1 MKKIFGILL
10 FVMLLAIL
18 LPGCAK
24 KTAATGEASNE
35 IMTYKKLT
43 QDKTTLVVSYTGNID
58 IGAFSEEFERLNPD
72 IQVVC
77 LDITGGNLKVN
88 PAQDWILNG
97 LAPDVMFWSGDL
109 ASDQFISENFENLST
124 GSVMDSYQSEAL
136 GDIAI
141 DGNLYCLPCPSEVVC
156 MLYNKTLFEQYGW
169 QVPATFDE
177 FVALCDRIT
186 EDTNGEVAP
195 WNPNAKYSNEFQIV
209 MQGFLY
215 DELFSGVDNRK
226 WYDAVIDGA
235 SGTAGHLK
243 PLYDALQTLIDHGIL
258 REEHFTYSATT
269 RMNEFKAGKIAMIN
283 YRASDLA
290 SETYEFGLMPFPGT
304 LGVLCYVCK
313 YYNAV
318 VGVPKAER
326 TTAVQ
331 DAIDRYLAFFSTEE
345 GQRIFIGNTLQISN
359 VINVNPPENSA
370 LSALQPALD
379 EGHQF
384 QLLSF
389 SGENCNLIFP
399 LCEDAKWM
407 LAGERTAEECIAV
420 MNAEPSGTEE
430 SKEATVPEKVA
441 DAGEDFTI
449 LETSFYIADMYREAA
464 GAEIGLIA
472 DNIAYRGNL
481 MRIFTGELTPSHV
494 AALLPRSLGN
504 GTTLVKAVMTGQQ
517 LLDALNDPVGAN
529 DQTGDCVYAFSGLQ
543 CEIAPWN
550 PQGERILS
558 VTLSDG
564 AAIDPEAE
572 YTVGFWSGTVFDRYI
587 TEITDSIEG
596 SWVELMTD
604 KLQRD
609 GIIAPSKDGRITLVW
624 E

>member
-226 WYDAVIDGA
+226 C
-235 SGTAGHLK
+235 
-243 PLYDALQTLIDHGIL
+243 
-258 REEHFTYSATT
+258 
-269 RMNEFKAGKIAMIN
+269 MM
-283 YRASDLA
+283 
-290 SETYEFGLMPFPGT
+290 
-304 LGVLCYVCK
+304 
-313 YYNAV
+313 
-318 VGVPKAER
+318 
-326 TTAVQ
+326 
-331 DAIDRYLAFFSTEE
+331 
-345 GQRIFIGNTLQISN
+345 
-359 VINVNPPENSA
+359 
-370 LSALQPALD
+370 
-379 EGHQF
+379 
-384 QLLSF
+384 
-389 SGENCNLIFP
+389 
-399 LCEDAKWM
+399 
-407 LAGERTAEECIAV
+407 
-420 MNAEPSGTEE
+420 
-430 SKEATVPEKVA
+430 
-441 DAGEDFTI
+441 
-449 LETSFYIADMYREAA
+449 
-464 GAEIGLIA
+464 
-472 DNIAYRGNL
+472 
-481 MRIFTGELTPSHV
+481 
-494 AALLPRSLGN
+494 RSL
-504 GTTLVKAVMTGQQ
+504 TEQAAQ
-517 LLDALNDPVGAN
+517 PV
-529 DQTGDCVYAFSGLQ
+529 T
-543 CEIAPWN
+543 
-550 PQGERILS
+550 
-558 VTLSDG
+558 
-564 AAIDPEAE
+564 
-572 YTVGFWSGTVFDRYI
+572 
-587 TEITDSIEG
+587 
-596 SWVELMTD
+596 
-604 KLQRD
+604 
-609 GIIAPSKDGRITLVW
+609 
-624 E
+624 